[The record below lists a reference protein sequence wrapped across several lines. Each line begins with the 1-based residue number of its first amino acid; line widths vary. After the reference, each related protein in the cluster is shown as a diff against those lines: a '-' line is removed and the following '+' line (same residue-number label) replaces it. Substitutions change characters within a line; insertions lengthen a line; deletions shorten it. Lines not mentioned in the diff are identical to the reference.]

1 MGPGVSV
8 TVRDARALASDRRWI
23 EGVYRDYLDDLAPL
37 NTGIFPILGEIGH
50 REPDQLTRWF
60 ADSSAKILTVC
71 KSAAPVGF
79 AMVAPGRR
87 LPGRAPVDF
96 HMAEF
101 FIAREHRRL
110 GIGQGAIALIFD
122 RFAGRWEVQEYLR
135 NPSAVKFWRR
145 VVSDYTRGHYEE
157 RVESGEVRQT
167 FRSGPAR
174 APS

>member
-1 MGPGVSV
+1 MSV
-8 TVRDARALASDRRWI
+8 TVRDARVLASDRRWI

-37 NTGIFPILGEIGH
+37 NTGIFPALGEIGH
-50 REPDQLTRWF
+50 REPDQLARWF
-60 ADSSAKILTVC
+60 ADPGAKILTVC

-79 AMVAPGRR
+79 AMVVPGRR
-87 LPGRAPVDF
+87 LPGRPPVDF

-110 GIGQGAIALIFD
+110 GIGQSAIALIFD

-135 NPSAVKFWRR
+135 NPVAVKFWRR
-145 VVSDYTRGHYEE
+145 VVGDYTRGDYEE
-157 RVESGEVRQT
+157 RVEGGEVRQT